1 MLGHQ
6 SARGDPSPASPTLPA
21 REARGKL
28 AIRPASRQ
36 SPPAAEPGPPL
47 FIRTLTVSFLAL
59 AACSDPSPKPDAAPG
74 AGWFLDPG
82 GDLNAFFDCLEDEGI
97 ALVSAHRGGPAP
109 GYPENALE
117 TLTRTLSL
125 APALIEIDVAQS
137 ADGVLFLLHDERL
150 ERTTTGSGEGA
161 ARDWA
166 EIAPLRLEDE
176 RGAATA
182 YGPPRLS
189 DALALI
195 KGRTVAQIDFK
206 RSARYEDVIAEI
218 RAAGAEDRVILIA
231 YTLAS
236 AKKLHRLAPEMMI
249 SLNLASMSHLNA
261 AVAAGVPAD
270 RLLGFTGVEAP
281 DPQAFRVLN
290 GRDVEVIFGTLGGGD
305 SIDARLEASGED
317 AFYADL
323 AGDGVDI
330 IATDRPLA
338 AQAALNAAGRGAKDG
353 VCGVTQR

>member
-1 MLGHQ
+1 MIFRVLT
-6 SARGDPSPASPTLPA
+6 AS
-21 REARGKL
+21 
-28 AIRPASRQ
+28 
-36 SPPAAEPGPPL
+36 L
-47 FIRTLTVSFLAL
+47 FSL
-59 AACSDPSPKPDAAPG
+59 AACSNPPPKTEALSAP
-74 AGWFLDPG
+74 ASGWSLDPG

-109 GYPENALE
+109 GYPENAVE
-117 TLTRTLSL
+117 TFARTLSL

-137 ADGVLFLLHDERL
+137 ADGVLFLLHDDRL
-150 ERTTTGSGEGA
+150 ERTTTGSGEAA
-161 ARDWA
+161 ARNWA
-166 EIAPLRLEDE
+166 EIASLRLEDE

-182 YGPPRLS
+182 YRPPRLS

-195 KGRTVAQIDFK
+195 KGRTLAQIDFK

-218 RAAGAEDRVILIA
+218 RAARAEDRVILIA

-249 SLNLASMSHLNA
+249 SLNLASMSDLNA

-317 AFYADL
+317 AFYAGL
-323 AGDGVDI
+323 ARDGVDI
-330 IATDRPLA
+330 IATDRPLE
-338 AQAALNAAGRGAKDG
+338 AQKALDAAGRGAKDG